1 MINDKTY
8 PVKYNITGG
17 KLLGVV
23 ADNDRTTLA
32 TIMIPGND
40 GGKLVIEIPRNA
52 LDAKVLENTDTKY
65 QIKIDHKG
73 VEYKEIGNSYKARI
87 LEIDFS
93 KDNNRIIEI
102 TRTNMAYDIA
112 VV

>member
-73 VEYKEIGNSYKARI
+73 VEYRDWK
-87 LEIDFS
+87 
-93 KDNNRIIEI
+93 
-102 TRTNMAYDIA
+102 
-112 VV
+112 